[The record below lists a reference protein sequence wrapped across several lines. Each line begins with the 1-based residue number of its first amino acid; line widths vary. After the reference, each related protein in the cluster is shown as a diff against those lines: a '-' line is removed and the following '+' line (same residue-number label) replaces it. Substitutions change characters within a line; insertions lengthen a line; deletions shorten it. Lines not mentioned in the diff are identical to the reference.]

1 MRFRTKVLDWII
13 KKYMPEIP
21 CQPVM
26 WTLESVY
33 LARAYYV
40 AAQLG
45 IADILAKG
53 PLSIA
58 ELARETQT
66 HEPSLYRVMQAL
78 AAFGVFAEAKYGKFE
93 MTWRARQLQSGVEG
107 SVRAWIIWIG
117 AQQNWAGFGPV
128 LESIKTGIN
137 SFQLAHHKDVYP
149 FMRENPDYAAKLVA
163 GMNDWTAWQGRMIVD
178 SYDFGRFGKVV
189 DVGGG
194 QGRLIIEILMRN
206 PQVKGMLFD
215 QSYSTGAA
223 QVNVNAAGLGNRC
236 EVVAGSFLESVP
248 EGADAYV
255 IKHVLRDWPDEKA
268 RVILTNCHRAM
279 KHGGTLLVIDG
290 VIDPRNRTDR
300 LQKLLNLE
308 QLWSVSG
315 ELRSLAAWRT
325 MLRETGFVVGD
336 IHPTGIVDA
345 SIIEAKR
352 LDD

>member
-1 MRFRTKVLDWII
+1 MRFRTRILDWII
-13 KKYMPEIP
+13 KKYMPDIP

-40 AAQLG
+40 AAELG
-45 IADILAKG
+45 IADILTKG
-53 PLSIA
+53 PLPIA
-58 ELARETQT
+58 ELARETRT

-78 AAFGVFAEAKYGKFE
+78 AAFGVFAENDNSEFE

-107 SVRAWIIWIG
+107 SVRAWTVWIG
-117 AQQNWAGFGPV
+117 AQQNWTGLDSV
-128 LESIKTGIN
+128 LESVKTGN
-137 SFQLAHHKDVYP
+137 SSFKLVHQKELYP
-149 FMRENPDYAAKLVA
+149 YMRENPDYAAKLVN
-163 GMNDWTAWQGRMIVD
+163 GMNDWTAWQCRMIVD

-194 QGRLIIEILMRN
+194 QGRLVIEILKRN

-236 EVVAGSFLESVP
+236 EVVAGSFLENVP

-255 IKHVLRDWPDEKA
+255 LKHVLRDWPDEKA
-268 RVILTNCHRAM
+268 RVILANCHRAM
-279 KHGGTLLVIDG
+279 KPGGTLLVVDG

-308 QLWSVSG
+308 QLWYVSG
-315 ELRSLAAWRT
+315 ELRSLNAWRG
-325 MLRETGFVVGD
+325 MLRDTGFVVGE
-336 IHPTGIVDA
+336 ILPTGIVDA
-345 SIIEAKR
+345 SIIEARKSR
-352 LDD
+352 

>member
-1 MRFRTKVLDWII
+1 MRFRTKVLDWLI

-53 PLSIA
+53 PLPIE

-66 HEPSLYRVMQAL
+66 HQPSLYRVMQAL
-78 AAFGVFAEAKYGKFE
+78 AAFGVFAEAKNGTFE

-107 SVRAWIIWIG
+107 SVRAWTIWIG
-117 AQQNWAGFGPV
+117 AQQNWTGLDSV
-128 LESIKTGIN
+128 LESVKTGKS
-137 SFQLAHHKDVYP
+137 SFKLVHQKELYP

-163 GMNDWTAWQGRMIVD
+163 GMNDWTAWQCRMIVD

-194 QGRLIIEILMRN
+194 QGRLVIEILKRN
-206 PQVKGMLFD
+206 PQIKGMLFD

-223 QVNVNAAGLGNRC
+223 QLNVNTAGLGNRC

-268 RVILTNCHRAM
+268 RVILANCHRAM
-279 KHGGTLLVIDG
+279 KPGGTLIVIDG

-308 QLWSVSG
+308 QLWYVSG
-315 ELRSLAAWRT
+315 ELRSLDAWCA
-325 MLRETGFVVGD
+325 MLRDTGFDVGE
-336 IHPTGIVDA
+336 IRPTGIVDA
-345 SIIEAKR
+345 SIMEARKSR
-352 LDD
+352 

>member
-26 WTLESVY
+26 WTLESVF

-40 AAQLG
+40 AAELG

-53 PLSIA
+53 PLTIA
-58 ELARETQT
+58 ELARETRT
-66 HEPSLYRVMQAL
+66 HESSLYRVMQAL
-78 AAFGVFAEAKYGKFE
+78 AAFGVFSENDNGKFE
-93 MTWRARQLQSGVEG
+93 MTWRARQLQSGVGG
-107 SVRAWIIWIG
+107 SVRAWILFAG
-117 AQQNWAGFGPV
+117 SHQNWISWGSV
-128 LESIKTGIN
+128 LESIKTGK
-137 SFQLAHHKDVYP
+137 SAFELVYQKDQYQY
-149 FMRENPDYAAKLVA
+149 MRENPDYAAKLVE
-163 GMNDWTAWQGRMIVD
+163 GMNDWTAWQCRMIVD

-194 QGRLIIEILMRN
+194 QGRLVIEILRCN

-223 QVNVNAAGLGNRC
+223 QLNVNAAGLGDRC

-255 IKHVLRDWPDEKA
+255 LKHVLRDWPDEKA
-268 RVILTNCHRAM
+268 RVILANCHRAM
-279 KHGGTLLVIDG
+279 KPGGTLLVVDG

-308 QLWSVSG
+308 QLWYVSG
-315 ELRSLAAWRT
+315 ELRSLDAWCV
-325 MLRETGFVVGD
+325 MLRDTGFVVGE
-336 IHPTGIVDA
+336 IRPTGIVDA
-345 SIIEAKR
+345 SIIVADKSR
-352 LDD
+352 